1 MYRPARRI
9 SLFLKWGGVA
19 GALAA
24 LTACGGSLA
33 PVSDHS
39 TSLRRPQSD
48 YREVVAGDT
57 LYSIAWESGRDYRDL
72 AAWNNIAPPFVI
84 VPGQRIDLYPPSGKA
99 TEHQL
104 LPTSPPSSP
113 SRAVVAEKP
122 PVRSR
127 TTAEKSAATAP
138 PAASRPVSIG
148 GAKQLSWTWPTQ
160 GKVLEG
166 YSASGPN
173 KGIDIFGRRGQ
184 PVVAAA
190 GGQVVYQGGGLRG
203 YGQLIIIKHN
213 ADFLSAYAHCDKIY
227 VKEGNVI
234 KRGQKIA
241 DMGSS
246 GTDQVKL
253 HFEIRYHGAPV
264 DPQAYL
270 PKM

>member
-1 MYRPARRI
+1 MSR
-9 SLFLKWGGVA
+9 LLGWGGTA
-19 GALAA
+19 GILIM
-24 LTACGGSLA
+24 LVSCGGSLA
-33 PVSDHS
+33 PVSDYS
-39 TSLRRPQSD
+39 TSLHRPPSE

-72 AAWNNIAPPFVI
+72 AAWNNISPPYVI
-84 VPGQRIDLYPPSGKA
+84 VPGQRIDLYPPSDRVK
-99 TEHQL
+99 EHQL
-104 LPTSPPSSP
+104 SPASPPSAPSAASP
-113 SRAVVAEKP
+113 PRAVIAEKP
-122 PVRSR
+122 PSR
-127 TTAEKSAATAP
+127 GKVTVEKPVAP
-138 PAASRPVSIG
+138 PVAHRPVSSG
-148 GAKQLSWTWPTQ
+148 GAKQLSWIWPSQ

-166 YSASGPN
+166 FSASGTN
-173 KGIDIFGRRGQ
+173 KGIDISGRRGQ

-190 GGQVVYQGGGLRG
+190 SGQVVYQGGGLRG

-270 PKM
+270 PRK

>member
-1 MYRPARRI
+1 MERM
-9 SLFLKWGGVA
+9 SLLLRWGGAA
-19 GALAA
+19 GV
-24 LTACGGSLA
+24 LTMLVSCGGSLA

-39 TSLRRPQSD
+39 TSLRRPASE

-72 AAWNNIAPPFVI
+72 AAWNNISPPYVI
-84 VPGQRIDLYPPSGKA
+84 VPGQRIDLYPPGGRA
-99 TEHQL
+99 AEHQL
-104 LPTSPPSSP
+104 LPASPSASPSFSSPP
-113 SRAVVAEKP
+113 RAVATEKP
-122 PVRSR
+122 PSR
-127 TTAEKSAATAP
+127 GKVTVEKSVAP
-138 PAASRPVSIG
+138 PAASRPASVG
-148 GAKQLSWTWPTQ
+148 GAKQLSWTWPSQ
-160 GKVLEG
+160 GKILEG
-166 YSASGPN
+166 FSATGPN
-173 KGIDIFGRRGQ
+173 KGIDISGRRGQ

-264 DPQAYL
+264 DPRDYL
-270 PKM
+270 PRK

>member
-1 MYRPARRI
+1 M
-9 SLFLKWGGVA
+9 SLLPRWGGVA
-19 GALAA
+19 GV
-24 LTACGGSLA
+24 LTLLVSCGGSLA

-39 TSLRRPQSD
+39 SSLHRPASG

-72 AAWNNIAPPFVI
+72 AAWNGISPPYVI
-84 VPGQRIDLYPPSGKA
+84 VPGQRINLYPPGGRPA
-99 TEHQL
+99 EHQL
-104 LPTSPPSSP
+104 LPASPSSP
-113 SRAVVAEKP
+113 SFSPPRAVATEQP
-122 PVRSR
+122 PSR
-127 TTAEKSAATAP
+127 GKTSVEKSIAP
-138 PAASRPVSIG
+138 PAANRSVSAA
-148 GAKQLSWTWPTQ
+148 GAKQLPWIWPTQ

-166 YSASGPN
+166 FSATGPN
-173 KGIDIFGRRGQ
+173 KGIDITGRRGQ

-270 PKM
+270 PRK

>member
-1 MYRPARRI
+1 MERM
-9 SLFLKWGGVA
+9 SLLLGWSGAAGVLFM
-19 GALAA
+19 LAS
-24 LTACGGSLA
+24 CGGSLA

-39 TSLRRPQSD
+39 VSLRRPSSE

-72 AAWNNIAPPFVI
+72 AAWNNISPPYVI
-84 VPGQRIDLYPPSGKA
+84 VPGQRIDLYPPGGRA
-99 TEHQL
+99 AEHQL
-104 LPTSPPSSP
+104 LPAAPSSP
-113 SRAVVAEKP
+113 APAPPPRAVVAEKP
-122 PVRSR
+122 PNHNKTPV
-127 TTAEKSAATAP
+127 EKSVAP
-138 PAASRPVSIG
+138 PAASRPASTG

-160 GKVLEG
+160 GKLLEG
-166 YSASGPN
+166 FSATGPN
-173 KGIDIFGRRGQ
+173 KGIDISGRRGQ

-190 GGQVVYQGGGLRG
+190 SGQVVYQGGGLRG

-264 DPQAYL
+264 DPRDYL
-270 PKM
+270 PRK

>member
-1 MYRPARRI
+1 MERM
-9 SLFLKWGGVA
+9 SLFLKWSGAAGV
-19 GALAA
+19 LAM
-24 LTACGGSLA
+24 LTACGGSLV

-39 TSLRRPQSD
+39 TSLRRPPSE

-72 AAWNNIAPPFVI
+72 AAWNNISPPYVI
-84 VPGQRIDLYPPSGKA
+84 VPGQRIDLYPPSGRAK
-99 TEHQL
+99 EHQL
-104 LPTSPPSSP
+104 LPASPPSSP
-113 SRAVVAEKP
+113 QSRAAVAVKP
-122 PVRSR
+122 PNHGKTV
-127 TTAEKSAATAP
+127 TTK
-138 PAASRPVSIG
+138 PAAPAVQTAIAG
-148 GAKQLSWTWPTQ
+148 GSKQVAWIWPTQ
-160 GKVLEG
+160 GKLLEG
-166 YSASGPN
+166 FSATGPN
-173 KGIDIFGRRGQ
+173 KGLDIAGKRGQ

-190 GGQVVYQGGGLRG
+190 AGQVVYQGGGLRG

-234 KRGQKIA
+234 KGGQRIA

-264 DPQAYL
+264 DPQDYL
-270 PKM
+270 PKK